1 MLEFPI
7 TGPVYLPEAL
17 MTKPRPLAPCLI
29 DRGTVTDF
37 RDMLRALETVESL
50 EYTWSVDGQ
59 VVSEGRGTLV
69 KLMADPES
77 STMAVNGCL
86 FLNVASFRY
95 LDFEPGDADSWR
107 FRLYGDGSLFE
118 IVTLAEEPDSG
129 ERGPRLLVE
138 AVGDDFE
145 IISLDGEDELEE

>member
-1 MLEFPI
+1 
-7 TGPVYLPEAL
+7 

-29 DRGTVTDF
+29 DRGTITDF

-59 VVSEGRGTLV
+59 TVSEGRGTLV

-77 STMAVNGCL
+77 ATMAVNGCL

-95 LDFEPGDADSWR
+95 FDFEPN
-107 FRLYGDGSLFE
+107 
-118 IVTLAEEPDSG
+118 AERVVALPPL
-129 ERGPRLLVE
+129 R
-138 AVGDDFE
+138 
-145 IISLDGEDELEE
+145 